1 MIEISQ
7 NNNNITKEEFEKII
21 EEKVNQAI
29 KDEALKVFEDLLMT
43 IWNRIMPILGK
54 MTVTTIFRRALD
66 MTLDNFPII
75 ENLKIKD
82 EVLVFQE
89 QSNDLSDKDFK
100 ELKNSLR
107 EFIANL
113 IDILATLT
121 GDVIVKKLFAD
132 FATSKNNRNTI
143 VEEGKK
149 SN

>member
-1 MIEISQ
+1 
-7 NNNNITKEEFEKII
+7 
-21 EEKVNQAI
+21 
-29 KDEALKVFEDLLMT
+29 
-43 IWNRIMPILGK
+43 MPILGK

-132 FATSKNNRNTI
+132 FATSKNNINTI
-143 VEEGKK
+143 VEKGKK